1 MLYSFDEATG
11 ALQFSHKIELQT
23 KHMLSILFVFFLM
36 QFEQH
41 YHTLSPNFF
50 TSQTSYVFPDCVKQI
65 VENINTVKIICMA
78 R

>member
-23 KHMLSILFVFFLM
+23 EHMLSIFSVYSVFWCKSNHIIASLCFTLAYLIKVAL
-36 QFEQH
+36 EHLNILEVH
-41 YHTLSPNFF
+41 Y
-50 TSQTSYVFPDCVKQI
+50 K
-65 VENINTVKIICMA
+65 